1 MRSARERVT
10 GGALLDAPSP
20 EGEAAR
26 PGSGF
31 TLRRSRA
38 APTASQRSGRAR
50 PARAS
55 PAQRHDEL
63 GHPHPP
69 SRTTRWLPWQGF
81 LTRVGAGGA
90 VTPVTFR
97 PTSAT
102 HDFVYK
108 ERVPRLPRTTPRRIP
123 RGTGALGFTTET
135 LASAGRRVDTE
146 RFFPARLVR
155 RTSDASSPISSPSA
169 RCASV
174 LGARAP
180 DRTQC
185 PSVSAR
191 RSREVTS
198 GRDPLAQ
205 AAFTSPRER
214 QGFHE
219 PEAPFPSPL
228 VHPETIVSSRA
239 PGSRW
244 RTTGSGE
251 LGGFCSVIRPSG
263 HDPACFGPRVVPST
277 PKRFGFDP
285 GVRAPSSPTRPRSG
299 GRPVTPELPIGL
311 SRRRPSV
318 KRLSRAVLEPEPER
332 DPFEPLRHPSSSSRD
347 LPRLGPPPGSTKRP
361 RSSLA
366 PEGAPSDRV
375 PSTTSRFEPELS
387 ARLPPRADERHPSS
401 ETPL

>member
-31 TLRRSRA
+31 TLRRSRVV
-38 APTASQRSGRAR
+38 PIASQRSSRAR

-55 PAQRHDEL
+55 PAPGHDEL

-69 SRTTRWLPWQGF
+69 VANDEAAAL
-81 LTRVGAGGA
+81 A
-90 VTPVTFR
+90 
-97 PTSAT
+97 
-102 HDFVYK
+102 
-108 ERVPRLPRTTPRRIP
+108 RLPHPRGSGWGGNPGHLSTDVCYPRFRLQRTGSPLSRTTPRHIP

-135 LASAGRRVDTE
+135 LASASRRVDAE

-228 VHPETIVSSRA
+228 VHPESIVSTRA
-239 PGSRW
+239 PNARW
-244 RTTGSGE
+244 RTTGPRE

-277 PKRFGFDP
+277 PKRVGFDP
-285 GVRAPSSPTRPRSG
+285 GGGLRAPPPNRS
-299 GRPVTPELPIGL
+299 RV
-311 SRRRPSV
+311 SV
-318 KRLSRAVLEPEPER
+318 P
-332 DPFEPLRHPSSSSRD
+332 
-347 LPRLGPPPGSTKRP
+347 
-361 RSSLA
+361 
-366 PEGAPSDRV
+366 
-375 PSTTSRFEPELS
+375 
-387 ARLPPRADERHPSS
+387 
-401 ETPL
+401 

>member
-10 GGALLDAPSP
+10 NGALLDAPSP
-20 EGEAAR
+20 EGEAAK

-31 TLRRSRA
+31 TLRRSRVV
-38 APTASQRSGRAR
+38 PTASQRSSRAR

-55 PAQRHDEL
+55 PAPGHDEL

-69 SRTTRWLPWQGF
+69 SRTTRRLPWQGF

-123 RGTGALGFTTET
+123 RGTGALGFTTEK

-198 GRDPLAQ
+198 GRDPSAQ

-228 VHPETIVSSRA
+228 VHLGSIVSTRA
-239 PGSRW
+239 PSAAANHRPQGAGRILQCHPTLRARS
-244 RTTGSGE
+244 
-251 LGGFCSVIRPSG
+251 SVLRSPRRPLR
-263 HDPACFGPRVVPST
+263 AEALRFRPR
-277 PKRFGFDP
+277 R
-285 GVRAPSSPTRPRSG
+285 RAPSSPSRPKSG
-299 GRPVTPELPIGL
+299 ERPVTPELPIGL

-332 DPFEPLRHPSSSSRD
+332 DPFEPLRHPASSSRD

-366 PEGAPSDRV
+366 SEETPSDRV
-375 PSTTSRFEPELS
+375 PSTPSRFEPEPS
-387 ARLPPRADERHPSS
+387 ARRHPRVDERHSRS